1 MTDIETAAL
10 MMIMFAQ
17 GILVGYVLW
26 APVTPFKQGLID
38 GLSLKFLWGK
48 K

>member
-1 MTDIETAAL
+1 MTELEIVAL

-26 APVTPFKQGLID
+26 APASPFKQGLVD